1 MDVDQVQERQR
12 SPQQNFSSSWQRDK
26 PINGPRA
33 PQKNVRFTPGP
44 SNNNSRPT
52 PPNNKRKD
60 EKCFRCQQ
68 PGHRAVDCRVRINEL
83 SHEQLCVL
91 AERALTFHS
100 TPTTEYVQQVSEEIP
115 EEEYSL
121 SAFKDN
127 LDEEATVEEA
137 DAGEVSGQ
145 GFQ

>member
-1 MDVDQVQERQR
+1 
-12 SPQQNFSSSWQRDK
+12 
-26 PINGPRA
+26 
-33 PQKNVRFTPGP
+33 
-44 SNNNSRPT
+44 
-52 PPNNKRKD
+52 
-60 EKCFRCQQ
+60 
-68 PGHRAVDCRVRINEL
+68 
-83 SHEQLCVL
+83 L